1 MLRQVDLTHA
11 PGAYRPHDGVAV
23 DHLTFGQRHGRIL
36 VDLNRHR
43 AMSGWQRHGANRP
56 GRHVAEEDAHPREAN
71 GHENRTDPDRREI
84 DLSREL
90 IFSK

>member
-1 MLRQVDLTHA
+1 
-11 PGAYRPHDGVAV
+11 
-23 DHLTFGQRHGRIL
+23 
-36 VDLNRHR
+36 
-43 AMSGWQRHGANRP
+43 MSGWQRHGANRP